1 MLAEKGELKAQNK
14 NLYVASLVA
23 QLGSFM
29 MGYTL
34 AYTSPAIP
42 DMEDR
47 GVLKTTD
54 QISWFGS
61 LMAIGAIFGG
71 PIAGFFVGNYGR
83 KVAMMMCFLPFVV
96 GYGLISSLDNIA
108 TLYFGRILT
117 DVGAGMVS
125 FSTPV
130 YIAELS
136 SLDLRGMLVGVSHPF
151 IGGGMLPV
159 NALGCDD
166 GSLGV
171 LVLWGVCFL
180 STIFVALCVPET
192 KGKSLE
198 EITKDFNRYNR
209 HL

>member
-54 QISWFGS
+54 QISWFG
-61 LMAIGAIFGG
+61 
-71 PIAGFFVGNYGR
+71 
-83 KVAMMMCFLPFVV
+83 
-96 GYGLISSLDNIA
+96 
-108 TLYFGRILT
+108 
-117 DVGAGMVS
+117 
-125 FSTPV
+125 V